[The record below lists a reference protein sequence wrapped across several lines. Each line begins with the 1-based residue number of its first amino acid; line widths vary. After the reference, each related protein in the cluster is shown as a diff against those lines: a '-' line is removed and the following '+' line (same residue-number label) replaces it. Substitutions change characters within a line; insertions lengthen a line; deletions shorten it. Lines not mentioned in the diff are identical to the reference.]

1 MPRTIRVD
9 PRRPASPLFA
19 EHAQVTGMIVSR
31 FLPGMLTVHDTMP
44 SPVGELLLT
53 ATDDG
58 LTRVYFERHRY
69 MDAIDPA
76 WGPAREYPGRATE
89 VLAEA
94 RAQLDAY
101 FASRLRVFDL
111 PLAPRGSAFQQ
122 AVWTALR
129 DIPWGHTTSYGAL
142 AAKLGDVEATRAV
155 AGANARNP
163 ISIVVPCHRVIG
175 VHGALTGF
183 GGGIERKRW
192 LLAHEGVVDAG
203 LFD

>member
-1 MPRTIRVD
+1 MGIPQIRV
-9 PRRPASPLFA
+9 P
-19 EHAQVTGMIVSR
+19 R
-31 FLPGMLTVHDTMP
+31 FLQIMLTVHDTMP

-58 LTRVYFERHRY
+58 LTRVYFERHRR

-76 WGPAREYPGRATE
+76 WGPAREYPGRAAE
-89 VLAEA
+89 VLEA
-94 RAQLDAY
+94 ARSQLAAY
-101 FASRLRVFDL
+101 FDGRLRAFDL

-122 AVWTALR
+122 AVWALLR
-129 DIPWGHTTSYGAL
+129 DIPYGETTSYGAL
-142 AAKLGDVEATRAV
+142 AAKLGDPEATRAV

-183 GGGIERKRW
+183 GGGVEHKRW
-192 LLAHEGVVDAG
+192 LLEHEGVLVGG

>member
-1 MPRTIRVD
+1 MTDTR
-9 PRRPASPLFA
+9 
-19 EHAQVTGMIVSR
+19 
-31 FLPGMLTVHDTMP
+31 LTVHDTMP

-53 ATDDG
+53 ATDAG
-58 LTRVYFERHRY
+58 LTRVYFERHRH

-76 WGPAREYPGRATE
+76 WGPAREYPGGAAE

-94 RAQLDAY
+94 RAQLAAY
-101 FASRLRVFDL
+101 FDGRLRAFDL

-122 AVWTALR
+122 AVWAALR
-129 DIPWGHTTSYGAL
+129 EIPYGHITSYGAL
-142 AAKLGDVEATRAV
+142 AAKLGDPLATRAV

-203 LFD
+203 LF